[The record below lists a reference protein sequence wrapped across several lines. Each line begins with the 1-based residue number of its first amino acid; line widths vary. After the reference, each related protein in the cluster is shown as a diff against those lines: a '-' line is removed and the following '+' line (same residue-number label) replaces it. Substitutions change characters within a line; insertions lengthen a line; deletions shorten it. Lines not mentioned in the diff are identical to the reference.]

1 MAEALLIAEI
11 GGSSSRWAWLAA
23 DAPPISFPVQGDTLP
38 GFNPVRGDAQLF
50 TVGIRDYFKAQ
61 APSALSA
68 SQVVV
73 YGAGCGSEQ
82 RRAIMQEVISSI
94 WPEASVEVQTDLLGA
109 ARGLCGAESGLVLIL
124 GTGMNVGWY
133 DGERLH
139 QPMPSLGY
147 VLGDEGSGADIGRV
161 LLQDAFYRRMPEHV
175 RSMLFGLEG
184 PSVERVIDEVYRSP
198 FPAKALAAHTALLAG
213 VAHEAYARELI
224 LSRFH
229 ALVEI
234 LSPFFTPEQRERVHA
249 TGSVAWGF
257 RDLLAGCLQ
266 DHGMELT
273 AVERDPLQGLV
284 RWHRQQSLP
293 VR

>member
-23 DAPPISFPVQGDTLP
+23 DAPPISLPVQGDTMP
-38 GFNPVRGDAQLF
+38 GFNPVSGDAHLF
-50 TVGIRDYFKAQ
+50 ATGIKDYFKRQ

-82 RRAIMQEVISSI
+82 RRAIVEEAISSI
-94 WPEASVEVQTDLLGA
+94 WTGASVEVNTDLLGA
-109 ARGLCGAESGLVLIL
+109 ARGLCAAESGLVLIL
-124 GTGMNVGWY
+124 GTGMNIGWY
-133 DGERLH
+133 DGQRLH

-161 LLQDAFYRRMPEHV
+161 LLQDAFYHRMPEHI
-175 RSMLFGLEG
+175 RSMLFGPEG

-198 FPAKALAAHTALLAG
+198 FPSKALAARTGSLAS
-213 VAHEAYARELI
+213 VVNETYARELI

-234 LSPFFTPEQRERVHA
+234 LKPFFPSDQRQHVHA

-257 RDLLAGCLQ
+257 RELLASCLL

-284 RWHRQQSLP
+284 RWHQQQALP

>member
-1 MAEALLIAEI
+1 M
-11 GGSSSRWAWLAA
+11 
-23 DAPPISFPVQGDTLP
+23 P
-38 GFNPVRGDAQLF
+38 GFNPVSGDAHLF
-50 TVGIRDYFKAQ
+50 ATGIKDYFKRQ

-82 RRAIMQEVISSI
+82 RRAIVEEAISSI
-94 WPEASVEVQTDLLGA
+94 WTGASVEVNTDLLGA
-109 ARGLCGAESGLVLIL
+109 ARGLCAAESGLVLIL
-124 GTGMNVGWY
+124 GTGMNIGWY
-133 DGERLH
+133 DGQRLH

-161 LLQDAFYRRMPEHV
+161 LLQDAFYHRMPEHI
-175 RSMLFGLEG
+175 RSMLFGPEG

-198 FPAKALAAHTALLAG
+198 FPSKALAARTGSLAS
-213 VAHEAYARELI
+213 VVNETYARELI

-234 LSPFFTPEQRERVHA
+234 LKPFFPSDQRQHVHA

-257 RDLLAGCLQ
+257 RELLASCLL

-284 RWHRQQSLP
+284 RWHQQQALP